1 MEAVSIG
8 RETIGGTYLGGWG
21 NAVDVDGI
29 PDDADGIE
37 VSCTIFP
44 PTTLN
49 DDDDPT
55 VEGILVNAAGRTVK
69 VIAGDGAAVAKVAK
83 FGKATDVAV
92 ADEIVVAFFGLPRG
106 CFGFVSVE
114 LAAARL
120 LRTAKKFFS
129 HSKNPSIAP

>member
-8 RETIGGTYLGGWG
+8 RETVGGTYLGGGG

-29 PDDADGIE
+29 PDDDDGIE
-37 VSCTIFP
+37 VSCTI
-44 PTTLN
+44 LN

-69 VIAGDGAAVAKVAK
+69 VIAGDGPAVAKVAK

-106 CFGFVSVE
+106 CLGFVSVE

-129 HSKNPSIAP
+129 HSKNASIAP